1 MADGIDEEDFK
12 KLAYEVHPNAESEIR
27 RLLTSLDEDWSPFIP
42 SVLQSD
48 SYFTR
53 SGYRVGNTLVPDM
66 LEVVIRVHKTIIGDA
81 LGMLTI
87 NSYERNGVI
96 HINCSYTTGIP
107 DGFKRWREIGG
118 ERKGD
123 PIVIESRT
131 VEYPEPTEG
140 DSHSDEEVEEIVQDV
155 VDVIQS
161 LAVSYENTT
170 EKDVIEYYQ
179 D

>member
-1 MADGIDEEDFK
+1 
-12 KLAYEVHPNAESEIR
+12 
-27 RLLTSLDEDWSPFIP
+27 
-42 SVLQSD
+42 
-48 SYFTR
+48 
-53 SGYRVGNTLVPDM
+53 M

-87 NSYERNGVI
+87 NSYERNGAI

-170 EKDVIEYYQ
+170 EKDVIEYYR